1 VLGWLREQGCTPVSV
16 DIVATGARSRWRLS
30 PIQRIHSAELAVVF
44 WQLTTMVE
52 GGITIAEDIENR
64 RLQKV
69 LRRILARIERGGTF
83 SEGMAEFPKVFS
95 QLTYALILASET
107 GGDIGA
113 AFRRVAEHF
122 TNRDRLVRKVK
133 KAMAYPA
140 FVVCFVIFVVV
151 IIMTL
156 VIPRFREM
164 FDQFGAGQ
172 LPAFTRKFM
181 AVNDFLVNNVLYIVG
196 GVFVGILLITLAYR
210 KIGTIH
216 YLFSSIVL
224 RLPLFGRLLRQAF
237 IANFCR
243 TMANLLRGGVAVLD
257 VFDILD
263 ETTTNDVTRLAL
275 SRTRADIV
283 SGSAIYLSMAGT
295 RFFPNMVIKMI
306 RAGEESGSLWQ
317 VLERTADYYEEKVD
331 AQITTMTGLLEPL
344 LIIMVGAIVLTVVLA
359 LYLPIFQLSNIKG
372 G

>member
-1 VLGWLREQGCTPVSV
+1 
-16 DIVATGARSRWRLS
+16 
-30 PIQRIHSAELAVVF
+30 
-44 WQLTTMVE
+44 
-52 GGITIAEDIENR
+52 
-64 RLQKV
+64 
-69 LRRILARIERGGTF
+69 
-83 SEGMAEFPKVFS
+83 
-95 QLTYALILASET
+95 
-107 GGDIGA
+107 
-113 AFRRVAEHF
+113 
-122 TNRDRLVRKVK
+122 
-133 KAMAYPA
+133 
-140 FVVCFVIFVVV
+140 
-151 IIMTL
+151 
-156 VIPRFREM
+156 
-164 FDQFGAGQ
+164 
-172 LPAFTRKFM
+172 
-181 AVNDFLVNNVLYIVG
+181 
-196 GVFVGILLITLAYR
+196 
-210 KIGTIH
+210 
-216 YLFSSIVL
+216 
-224 RLPLFGRLLRQAF
+224 
-237 IANFCR
+237 
-243 TMANLLRGGVAVLD
+243 MANLLRGGVAVLD